1 MIGRCRC
8 GVCCNRMAINESA
21 KAALDQ
27 DVAQA
32 KKEGVC
38 QPMGCPV
45 YCVMTTAVCQAGT
58 CTLE

>member
-1 MIGRCRC
+1 
-8 GVCCNRMAINESA
+8 MAINESA